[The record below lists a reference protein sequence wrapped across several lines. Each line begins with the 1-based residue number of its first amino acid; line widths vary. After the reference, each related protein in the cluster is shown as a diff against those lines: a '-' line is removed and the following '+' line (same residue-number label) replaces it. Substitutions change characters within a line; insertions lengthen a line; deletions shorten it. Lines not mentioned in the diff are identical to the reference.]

1 LAKDYYELLGVHRNA
16 TEIEIKKA
24 YRKLALKYHPDRNP
38 GDKEAEEKFREI
50 TEAYQ
55 VLIDPQKRAQYD
67 QFGRVF
73 DDSSAGGDFSS
84 TIFDDFFDDIFEGF
98 FGFSRSGRRRERP
111 TRGSD
116 LEIDIEIEFEE
127 AVFGVSKTIE
137 ISKEDVCSRCDG
149 SGAEPGGKVTCPTC
163 HGRGQFVQRQGF
175 FTVSTTCHRCNG
187 LGKIIKEVCKEC
199 NGKGVKYNKKSI
211 SVNIPPGVDNGMT
224 LRVSGEGNSGRY
236 GGPSGDLF
244 VNIHVKPHKYFKRK
258 GNDIYLDVPI
268 PFTDAILGTKITIP
282 TLKGEKELEIKPG
295 TQPNDTIVLKGYGIP
310 EVKGY
315 GVGNMI
321 VNLKVVL
328 PKKLTKEEK
337 KLITEFKRVSK
348 NSYLKDDKNLWEKFK
363 NFFKI

>member
-1 LAKDYYELLGVHRNA
+1 MAKDYYEILGVHRNA

-73 DDSSAGGDFSS
+73 DDVGGAQDFSS

-98 FGFSRSGRRRERP
+98 FGFSRGGRRRERP

-116 LEIDIEIEFEE
+116 IETDIEIEFEE
-127 AVFGVSKTIE
+127 AVFGVSKKITIE
-137 ISKEDVCSRCDG
+137 KEDLCPRCDG
-149 SGAEPGGKVTCPTC
+149 SGAEPGGKQTCPTC
-163 HGRGQFVQRQGF
+163 HGKGQFVQRQGF
-175 FTVSTTCHRCNG
+175 FTVSTTCPTCHG
-187 LGKIIKEVCKEC
+187 SGQIIRETCKEC
-199 NGKGVKYNKKSI
+199 RGRGFKYSKKTIEVK
-211 SVNIPPGVDNGMT
+211 IPPGIDAGMT

-244 VNIHVKPHKYFKRK
+244 VNIRVRPHKYFKRK
-258 GNDIYLDVPI
+258 GNDIYLELPI
-268 PFTDAILGTKITIP
+268 PFTDAILGTTVSIP
-282 TLKGEKELEIKPG
+282 TLKGEKTLEIKPG
-295 TQPNDTIVLKGYGIP
+295 TQPGDRIVLKGYGVP

-315 GVGNMI
+315 GIGNMY
-321 VNLKVVL
+321 VNIRVVL
-328 PKKLTKEEK
+328 PKKLSKEER
-337 KLITEFKRVSK
+337 KLINEFKKVSGNGYMK
-348 NSYLKDDKNLWEKFK
+348 EDKSLWDKFRR
-363 NFFKI
+363 FFKK